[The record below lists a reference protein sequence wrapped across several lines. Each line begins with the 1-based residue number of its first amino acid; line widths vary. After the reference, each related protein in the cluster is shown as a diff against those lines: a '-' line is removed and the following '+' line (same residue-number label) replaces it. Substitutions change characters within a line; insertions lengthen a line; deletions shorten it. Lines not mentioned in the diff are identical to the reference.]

1 MTWKQ
6 KRILTHTHRNTHTPC
21 SVCINITCMHTILG
35 MTTWCFVNQLKEKR
49 SNEFERET
57 KMGTWWVWAGGEES
71 RKIA

>member
-1 MTWKQ
+1 
-6 KRILTHTHRNTHTPC
+6 
-21 SVCINITCMHTILG
+21 MHTILG